1 MAVTP
6 LIIKV
11 EQKGSSQIYGFD
23 ASPVRIGRSPL
34 NDLPIDEGYV
44 SQWHAIV
51 RFDAKGTRYFDLGST
66 NGTTIDGKR
75 VEKNAPVD
83 ITDAS
88 DVKIGPIKL
97 VVSRG
102 PMPATGVKSYSF
114 AQKGGAEQIKRTV
127 QLGASFA
134 TSSSNAVATTKK
146 IYGAVTTQRDMY
158 DAWRLSWKSLHESIL
173 RGLDEVGDEHRGLT
187 LGGILQ
193 AYPEIANEPQFRD
206 LAHKLNVPIAGG
218 TVNAAAAASEMLA
231 GLSQHYA
238 PKVQAP
244 ASSAQLEK
252 FLDRIAMLLDAYT
265 RSYVELRKGY
275 QQFGTEMAVR
285 HAGET
290 SPVERARDSAEVLAY
305 LMDWTVDGQPRVREL
320 VSSFADLMIHQ
331 VALLNGLMEGVRSL
345 VRRFDP
351 NDIVKQADPKAGFF
365 EKLFPD
371 GNRWRHFVQ
380 HYRAATEDDR
390 AITTQVFGHEFA
402 RAYSLAAGDRF
413 DESAQKLLPAQAPQ
427 RTGSMPAQPDVIK

>member
-6 LIIKV
+6 LIIRV

-34 NDLPIDEGYV
+34 NDLPIDEGFV

-66 NGTTIDGKR
+66 NGTTIDGRR

-83 ITDAS
+83 VTEHSEIK
-88 DVKIGPIKL
+88 VGPIRL
-97 VVSRG
+97 VVTRG

-114 AQKGGAEQIKRTV
+114 TQKGGAEQIKRTME
-127 QLGASFA
+127 LGSNFA
-134 TSSSNAVATTKK
+134 TTSSNAVNTTKK
-146 IYGAVTTQRDMY
+146 IYGAVTGQRDLY
-158 DAWRLSWKSLHESIL
+158 EAWRLSWKTLHESVTKS
-173 RGLDEVGDEHRGLT
+173 LDDVGEEHRSLT
-187 LGGILQ
+187 LGAILQ

-206 LAHKLNVPIAGG
+206 DAQKNNVPLAGG

-231 GLSQHYA
+231 SLSRHYA
-238 PKVQAP
+238 PKVQPP

-252 FLDRIAMLLDAYT
+252 LLDRIAMLLDAYT

-275 QQFGTEMAVR
+275 QQFGTEMAVG

-290 SPVERARDSAEVLAY
+290 TPVERARDSAEVLAY
-305 LMDWTVDGQPRVREL
+305 LMDWTADGAPRVREL
-320 VSSFADLMIHQ
+320 VSSFADVMIHQ

-345 VRRFDP
+345 VRRFSP
-351 NDIVKQADPKAGFF
+351 EDIQREADPRAGFF
-365 EKLFPD
+365 QKFFPD
-371 GNRWRHFVQ
+371 GNRWRHFVVRYKQ
-380 HYRAATEDDR
+380 MTEDDR
-390 AITTQVFGHEFA
+390 AITTHVFGHEFA
-402 RAYSLAAGDRF
+402 RAYSLAAGERF
-413 DESAQKLLPAQAPQ
+413 DESQQKLLPSARD
-427 RTGSMPAQPDVIK
+427 RTGEIPAQPNMIK